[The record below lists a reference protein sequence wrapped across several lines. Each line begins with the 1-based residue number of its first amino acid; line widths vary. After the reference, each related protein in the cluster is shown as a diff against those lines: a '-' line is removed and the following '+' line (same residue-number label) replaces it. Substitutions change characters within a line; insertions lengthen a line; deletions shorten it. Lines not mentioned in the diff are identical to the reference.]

1 MLSRSMHN
9 VFQIVRFFFN
19 TIGMQMQ
26 LLLMNLFCSV
36 HMCRSLVVSR
46 LVCRIFVC
54 IVVLN
59 TMD

>member
-26 LLLMNLFCSV
+26 FLLMNLFCSV
-36 HMCRSLVVSR
+36 NMCRSLVVSR

>member
-26 LLLMNLFCSV
+26 LLLMNLFSSV